1 MRFWGNNGTSDIALI
16 KAYAKGSDA
25 AFETLYL
32 RHKSKLFRFIVRQSH
47 SRELAEE
54 IAHYTWIAVIK
65 QAASYR
71 PKANFS
77 TWLFRIAHNKLIDH
91 WRKSGASTTSLV
103 DELTEQL
110 ATPGNPAI
118 EQLEL
123 TDLLESLKR
132 LSADQRTA
140 LLLKIEGFSQLE
152 IAHVTNSRQETV
164 KSRLRYAKRHLKNSM
179 ELSA

>member
-1 MRFWGNNGTSDIALI
+1 MRFWGNNRTSDTALI

-25 AFETLYL
+25 AFEALYL

-54 IAHYTWIAVIK
+54 IAHYTWIAVIN

-77 TWLFRIAHNKLIDH
+77 TWLFRIAYNKLIDH
-91 WRKSGASTTSLV
+91 WRKSNGSTISLV
-103 DELTEQL
+103 EELSEQFGM
-110 ATPGNPAI
+110 PGDPAI

-123 TDLLESLKR
+123 TDLLESLNR
-132 LSADQRTA
+132 LSADQRPA
-140 LLLKIEGFSQLE
+140 LLLKIEGFSQRE
-152 IAHVTNSRQETV
+152 IAHITNTGQETV